1 MANENERHADIIAE
15 MRNEGHT
22 GPADALEWVRE
33 KMTYYAARLEAAHK
47 REVQDAL
54 DTGGY
59 VEASRRAKQSGNAA
73 KLREAVGYILKYAD
87 SAACRDHDEHTRH
100 YIDQIRKWAQS
111 ALAEPPR
118 QCNIGTAAEQTKRF
132 KDFCERQGECM
143 GEDCTCPIVFTPG
156 ICELVWAQLPY
167 EEGGAK

>member
-1 MANENERHADIIAE
+1 MQTNSKLRE
-15 MRNEGHT
+15 
-22 GPADALEWVRE
+22 ALN
-33 KMTYYAARLEAAHK
+33 
-47 REVQDAL
+47 
-54 DTGGY
+54 DTVKLLCDTIEHQQEQLKTKVGD
-59 VEASRRAKQSGNAA
+59 AA
-73 KLREAVGYILKYAD
+73 KSREAVGYILKYAD

-132 KDFCERQGECM
+132 KDFCERHGECM